1 MSRKTPTPL
10 TVTLWTL
17 IIVGLAAVQFPGI
30 LFYHDVAEPR
40 IFGMPFIYGFNV
52 LIWGFLCVVLLIA
65 YRTRWGRPRPEE
77 LDDAFEVEPDDR
89 EGAA

>member
-10 TVTLWTL
+10 TITLWTL

-52 LIWGFLCVVLLIA
+52 LIWGLLCVVLLIA

-77 LDDAFEVEPDDR
+77 LDDTFEEDADER
-89 EGAA
+89 EDTA

>member
-52 LIWGFLCVVLLIA
+52 LIWGFLCVVLLVA